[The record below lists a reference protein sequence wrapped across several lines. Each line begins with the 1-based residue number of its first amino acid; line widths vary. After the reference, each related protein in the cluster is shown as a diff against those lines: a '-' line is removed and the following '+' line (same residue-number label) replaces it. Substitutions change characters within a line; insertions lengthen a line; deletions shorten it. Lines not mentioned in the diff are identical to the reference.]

1 MCSIRATIAIDNF
14 LVHSLR
20 FMASP
25 LGLKN
30 FMGSATA
37 TASCLAFLVLGKSL

>member
-1 MCSIRATIAIDNF
+1 MIDNF

-25 LGLKN
+25 LCLNN
-30 FMGSATA
+30 FVGSATL
-37 TASCLAFLVLGKSL
+37 TASYLAFVVLGKSP